1 MEDVTQLDLEEALLL
16 DDDEQRPSDR
26 GGDLPTHTN
35 AISDADVLAVIRGA
49 RAVDW

>member
-1 MEDVTQLDLEEALLL
+1 MADVTQLDLEEALLL
-16 DDDEQRPSDR
+16 DDEQPPSDR
-26 GGDLPTHTN
+26 GGDLPNHSN